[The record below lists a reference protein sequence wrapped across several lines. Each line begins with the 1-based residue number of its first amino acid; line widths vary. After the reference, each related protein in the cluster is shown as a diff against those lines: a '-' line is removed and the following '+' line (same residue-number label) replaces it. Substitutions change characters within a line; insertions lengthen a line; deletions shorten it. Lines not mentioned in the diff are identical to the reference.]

1 MKLPHS
7 AVFCPDSGQGKWL
20 KGWDQFHSK
29 NVELL
34 RRYFQAIAD
43 GAWSIYDI
51 ISSGWL
57 LRKLQSRRIKIMSI
71 IFMEFWWKNS
81 PISRV
86 GGVAGP
92 GHDAHNMW
100 GYQYSDHCH
109 RASPPL
115 ATLLGI
121 IIKWSKVNDWYHQP
135 SEYAKHSILLTLCEN
150 ANANNALNCVMTK
163 MGALKLLSGK

>member
-57 LRKLQSRRIKIMSI
+57 LRKLQSRLIKIISI

-86 GGVAGP
+86 GGVAVWLVL
-92 GHDAHNMW
+92 DMMRTICEVINTVTTAT
-100 GYQYSDHCH
+100 
-109 RASPPL
+109 APL
-115 ATLLGI
+115 HHWRPCSG
-121 IIKWSKVNDWYHQP
+121 SKVNDWYHQP

-150 ANANNALNCVMTK
+150 ANANNALNYVMT
-163 MGALKLLSGK
+163 